1 MTMDCERVRDGMALR
16 VTGPLSPSEE
26 EGVSRHLAECAAC
39 RAESVRLKRLVSVLQ
54 AVPEEEWSRPPRT
67 AKPRKSLGMAVA
79 AGVLFALGASLA
91 APRWGE
97 RPTLEGDF
105 VQDGVTWT
113 ASTST
118 SAVDLAGHRCVCRK
132 STRIRIAGPKDL
144 EIESGRLDV
153 SGEGGKFRIGTPLG
167 RVEVLGTDFSVE
179 VMPVK
184 KSAVGGFLVGVFV
197 TSGVVSYG
205 DLRLERGQAAV
216 AETGKAPRKVQGRDL
231 EQRLRTAQEAG
242 RDLERKLAAL
252 DFEKARLSAELAA
265 VKTGTPPPAPA
276 KLTPEDR
283 RVRFRRLARLFV
295 PAPARDVPAPT
306 ADDPDAAPPPRGSL
320 DPKMLAEAVAA
331 ANELNVTIFAPGGSL
346 AYREFAQELLL
357 EILESKGAVADVH
370 RAKVEAAVN
379 QAYGQ
384 VKDAYEFSFEKN
396 QAVIQALGR
405 AIDLLENSLDP
416 KAIEEVAR
424 LAVEMIG
431 TSALPSF
438 SNGGT
443 PVSTAEGIST
453 MYGAILTKSL
463 GFEEAQAPLLQAVV
477 SDWIPAVLADALPEN
492 PGPREM
498 LRYSLRARDRSFELA
513 RRLAIKFPEKKGQIE
528 SLFTW

>member
-1 MTMDCERVRDGMALR
+1 MDCERVRDGMALR

-39 RAESVRLKRLVSVLQ
+39 RVESARLKRLVSVLQ
-54 AVPEEEWSRPPRT
+54 AVPEEEWSRPPKT
-67 AKPRKSLGMAVA
+67 ATPKKSFGMAVA
-79 AGVLFALGASLA
+79 AGVLFAIGASLA

-97 RPTLEGDF
+97 RPALEGDF
-105 VQDGVTWT
+105 VQDGATWT
-113 ASTST
+113 ASTSS
-118 SAVDLAGHRCVCRK
+118 SAVALAGHRCVCRK
-132 STRIRIAGPKDL
+132 GTRIRIAGPKEL
-144 EIESGRLDV
+144 ELESGRVEV

-167 RVEVLGTDFSVE
+167 RVDVLGTEFSVE

-242 RDLERKLAAL
+242 RTLERKLAAL
-252 DFEKARLSAELAA
+252 DFEKARLTAELAA
-265 VKTGTPPPAPA
+265 VQTGTPVPAPA

-283 RVRFRRLARLFV
+283 RGRFRRLARLFV
-295 PAPARDVPAPT
+295 SARPREVPAPPP
-306 ADDPDAAPPPRGSL
+306 DDPDAPMSARGSL

-357 EILESKGAVADVH
+357 EMLESHGAVADAY
-370 RAKVEAAVN
+370 RAKVEAAVA
-379 QAYGQ
+379 QAYGP
-384 VKDAYEFSFEKN
+384 VKDTYEFSFEKN
-396 QAVIQALGR
+396 QAVVQALGR
-405 AIDLLENSLDP
+405 AIDLLENTLDP
-416 KAIEEVAR
+416 KAMDDIAR

-431 TSALPSF
+431 SGALPSF
-438 SNGGT
+438 SSGAGQSPT
-443 PVSTAEGIST
+443 PEGIAT
-453 MYGAILTKSL
+453 MVGSLLTKSL
-463 GFEEAQAPLLQAVV
+463 GLEESQAPLLQAVV
-477 SDWIPAVLADALPEN
+477 AEWMPSVLAEVLPEN
-492 PGPREM
+492 PGGRDL
-498 LRYSLRARDRSFELA
+498 LRYSLRSRDRSFELA
-513 RRLAIKFPEKKGQIE
+513 RRLAAKFPDKKGQIE
-528 SLFTW
+528 SLFSW